1 MFEVLIRFIRNPE
14 TILAEF
20 LKISEV
26 KEAMDELTLIS
37 MDKQT
42 RAEYATRVKE
52 MNRIYAT
59 ERAGFKKGKAEGE
72 KIGIEKNKTKVAKNL
87 IKLCLSID
95 QIASVTDLFVEKIK
109 NLAE

>member
-1 MFEVLIRFIRNPE
+1 
-14 TILAEF
+14 
-20 LKISEV
+20 
-26 KEAMDELTLIS
+26 S

-72 KIGIEKNKTKVAKNL
+72 KIGIEKGKAEGANEKAVEVAKKML
-87 IKLCLSID
+87 RKGIDVDDIADISGLSVEEIKKLSN
-95 QIASVTDLFVEKIK
+95 AF
-109 NLAE
+109 